1 MADQPPWGVFFVL
14 ASTRLARSDAGPT
27 RMRLRGAGVTGQRG
41 KVMSETASD
50 PDHVRIFDTTLR
62 DGEQSPGCTMN
73 VEEKIA
79 IARQLERL
87 NVDVIEAGFAASS
100 PGDFESV
107 RRISEALTNP
117 RILSLSR
124 TREEDV
130 DAALRAVDKARRP
143 GIHIFI
149 ATSDIHL
156 KHKLQ
161 MTREDVLNA
170 ATWAVKRAS
179 EHLDYIEFSCEDAS
193 RSDWDF
199 MAKIC
204 AEVIR
209 AGATIINLPDT
220 TGHAIPSEY
229 GEMFDYMRAHVEGA
243 DRVIWSTHCHND
255 LGLAV
260 ANSLA
265 AIRHGVRQVECTING
280 IGERAGNTSMEEV
293 VMALKTRKDLMQV
306 ECGVETRQLYPASR
320 LLAQIIGQPVPPNK
334 PVVGD
339 NAFAHEAGIH
349 QDGVLKYKLTYEIM
363 KPEDIGIPSN
373 KLVLGKHSGR
383 HAFTNR
389 LTELGVDLEM
399 IDVQKA
405 FAAFKELCDKKKIV
419 YDDDIL
425 ALVNEESR
433 RTDEA
438 FELLDLQVT
447 ASSRQEP
454 RAAVTM
460 RVRGEERSAE
470 STGDGMVDACYK
482 AIYRIAGISPTL
494 ERYAVK
500 SITGGTDALGEVS
513 CLLTENGMTVAGQ
526 GAHSDII
533 TASALALVNALNRI
547 STRVK
552 TGRTAP
558 ALGN

>member
-1 MADQPPWGVFFVL
+1 
-14 ASTRLARSDAGPT
+14 
-27 RMRLRGAGVTGQRG
+27 
-41 KVMSETASD
+41 
-50 PDHVRIFDTTLR
+50 
-62 DGEQSPGCTMN
+62 MN

-107 RRISEALTNP
+107 RRIAEALTNP
-117 RILSLSR
+117 TVLSLAR

-156 KHKLQ
+156 KYKLQ
-161 MTREDVLNA
+161 MSREDVLNA
-170 ATWAVKRAS
+170 ATWAVTRAR
-179 EHLDYIEFSCEDAS
+179 EHLNYIEFSCEDAS
-193 RSDWDF
+193 RTDWGF

-220 TGHAIPSEY
+220 TGHAIPTEY
-229 GEMFDYMRAHVEGA
+229 GEMFDYMRAHVPGA
-243 DRVIWSTHCHND
+243 DQVIWSAHCHND

-280 IGERAGNTSMEEV
+280 IGERAGNTSLEEV
-293 VMALKTRKDLMQV
+293 VMALKTRKDLMEV
-306 ECGVETRQLYPASR
+306 GCGVETRQIYPSSR
-320 LLAQIIGQPVPPNK
+320 LLSQIIGQPVPANK
-334 PVVGD
+334 PIVGD

-349 QDGVLKYKLTYEIM
+349 QDGVLKNKLTYEIM

-389 LTELGVDLEM
+389 LQELGVDPAT

-405 FAAFKELCDKKKIV
+405 FAAFKALCDKKKIV

-425 ALVNEESR
+425 ALANEER
-433 RTDEA
+433 RTADTYELVDLRVTSSTGNEPHAEVTLRVAGTERRAEA
-438 FELLDLQVT
+438 
-447 ASSRQEP
+447 
-454 RAAVTM
+454 
-460 RVRGEERSAE
+460 
-470 STGDGMVDACYK
+470 TGDGMVDACYK
-482 AIYRIAGISPTL
+482 AIYRIAGITPAL

-500 SITGGTDALGEVS
+500 AITGGTDALGEVS
-513 CLLTENGMTVAGQ
+513 CMVREDGMTVAGQ
-526 GAHSDII
+526 GAHSDIV
-533 TASALALVNALNRI
+533 TASALALVNALNRLAARDR
-547 STRVK
+547 SPRPVTE
-552 TGRTAP
+552 GP
-558 ALGN
+558 

>member
-1 MADQPPWGVFFVL
+1 MRDSEVI
-14 ASTRLARSDAGPT
+14 SDA
-27 RMRLRGAGVTGQRG
+27 
-41 KVMSETASD
+41 
-50 PDHVRIFDTTLR
+50 DHVRIFDTTLR

-87 NVDVIEAGFAASS
+87 NVDIIEAGFAASS

-107 RRISEALTNP
+107 RRIAEAIRNP
-117 RILSLSR
+117 VVLSLSR
-124 TREEDV
+124 TRDEDV
-130 DAALRAVDKARRP
+130 DQALRAVEQAAHP

-156 KHKLQ
+156 KYKLM

-170 ATWAVKRAS
+170 ATWAVTRAKQ
-179 EHLDYIEFSCEDAS
+179 HLDYIEFSCEDAS
-193 RSDWDF
+193 RSDWAF

-209 AGATIINLPDT
+209 AGARVINLPDT
-220 TGHAIPSEY
+220 TGHAIPEEF
-229 GEMFDYMRAHVEGA
+229 GRMFSYMREHVEGA
-243 DRVIWSTHCHND
+243 DRVIWSAHCHND

-265 AIRHGVRQVECTING
+265 AIKCGARQVECTING

-293 VMALKTRKDLMQV
+293 VMALKTRRDFM
-306 ECGVETRQLYPASR
+306 GVKTGIETRQIYPASR
-320 LLAQIIGQPVPPNK
+320 LLSQIIGQPVPPNK
-334 PVVGD
+334 PIVGD

-349 QDGVLKYKLTYEIM
+349 QDGVLKNKLTYEIM

-383 HAFTNR
+383 HAFVNR
-389 LTELGVDLEM
+389 LQELGVDPATV
-399 IDVQKA
+399 DVQQA

-425 ALVNEESR
+425 ALVNEASR
-433 RTDEA
+433 RTADY
-438 FELLDLQVT
+438 FELIDVAVT
-447 ASSRQEP
+447 SSSRSTPQAE
-454 RAAVTM
+454 VTM
-460 RVRGEERSAE
+460 RVSGEERVE
-470 STGDGMVDACYK
+470 RSTGDGMVDACYK
-482 AIYRIAGISPTL
+482 AIYRIANISPTL

-500 SITGGTDALGEVS
+500 AITGGTDALGEVS
-513 CLLTENGMTVAGQ
+513 CLVRSDGMTVAGQ
-526 GAHSDII
+526 GAHSDIVM
-533 TASALALVNALNRI
+533 ASALALVNALNRLKA
-547 STRVK
+547 REHVARQPHE
-552 TGRTAP
+552 GP
-558 ALGN
+558 